1 MPYLYSAL
9 TRLCSISSARR
20 AELFTDPDLLE
31 RLSRGEGSSGLHP
44 SLSKA
49 VAKLDWRG
57 CEAEDRQAQR
67 AGMEIL
73 PWPDPGYP
81 DALRQIPDPPPALYV
96 LGRRETLAGL
106 AVAVVGSR
114 LSTVYGQNVA
124 RMFGQDLAQAGL
136 TVVSGLARGVDTAAH
151 EGSLA
156 VAGHAVAVLGTGL
169 DVPYPRENEPL
180 MRRIAAEGGAV
191 TSEFPPGTPPAPRN
205 FPQRNRVIAGLS
217 WGVLVVEAT
226 ERSGALITAR
236 FAAETDREV
245 FAVPH
250 NITSRTG
257 IGPNTLIQK
266 GAKLA
271 QRAQDILEEVPLS
284 LRCNLKPV
292 LDAGENPAISTL
304 SDAGRRLFVALKPDS
319 GRSLD
324 ALCTDTGL
332 SASGVLAALFDLQM
346 AGLCVELPGARYAL
360 KRPPKEP

>member
-1 MPYLYSAL
+1 
-9 TRLCSISSARR
+9 
-20 AELFTDPDLLE
+20 
-31 RLSRGEGSSGLHP
+31 
-44 SLSKA
+44 
-49 VAKLDWRG
+49 
-57 CEAEDRQAQR
+57 
-67 AGMEIL
+67 
-73 PWPDPGYP
+73 
-81 DALRQIPDPPPALYV
+81 
-96 LGRRETLAGL
+96 
-106 AVAVVGSR
+106 
-114 LSTVYGQNVA
+114 
-124 RMFGQDLAQAGL
+124 MFGQDLAQAGL

-236 FAAETDREV
+236 FATETDREV

-266 GAKLA
+266 GAKLT

-292 LDAGENPAISTL
+292 LDTAENPAILTL
-304 SDAGRRLFVALKPDS
+304 SDAGKRLFGALQPDS

-332 SASGVLAALFDLQM
+332 STSGALAALFDLQM

>member
-1 MPYLYSAL
+1 MPYLFSAL
-9 TRLCSISSARR
+9 TRLSSVSSSRR
-20 AELFTDPDLLE
+20 AELFADPSLLE
-31 RLSRGEGSSGLHP
+31 RLTRGESCPDVHP
-44 SLSKA
+44 SISKA
-49 VAKLDWRG
+49 VAKLDWRR
-57 CEAEDRQAQR
+57 CEEEDRQAQR
-67 AGMEIL
+67 DGIFIL
-73 PWPDPGYP
+73 PWPDPRYP
-81 DALRQIPDPPPALYV
+81 EALRQIPDPPPAVFV
-96 LGRRETLAGL
+96 LGQPEILQTP

-124 RMFGQDLAQAGL
+124 RMFGQDLALGGM
-136 TVVSGLARGVDTAAH
+136 TVVSGLARGIDTAAH

-156 VAGHAVAVLGTGL
+156 IPGRGVAVLGTGL

-180 MRRIAAEGGAV
+180 MRRIAAEGGAIV
-191 TSEFPPGTPPAPRN
+191 SEFPPGTPPAPRN
-205 FPQRNRVIAGLS
+205 FPLRNRVIAGLC

-266 GAKLA
+266 GAKLV
-271 QRAQDILEEVPLS
+271 QRVLDVLEEVPPH
-284 LRCNLKPV
+284 LRCKMKP
-292 LDAGENPAISTL
+292 NSTL
-304 SDAGRRLFVALKPDS
+304 PTSCAASPLSKEASRVMGALRSDQ

-324 ALCTDTGL
+324 ILCADSGL
-332 SASGVLAALFDLQM
+332 SASEALAALFDLQM

-360 KRPPKEP
+360 KRPPKES